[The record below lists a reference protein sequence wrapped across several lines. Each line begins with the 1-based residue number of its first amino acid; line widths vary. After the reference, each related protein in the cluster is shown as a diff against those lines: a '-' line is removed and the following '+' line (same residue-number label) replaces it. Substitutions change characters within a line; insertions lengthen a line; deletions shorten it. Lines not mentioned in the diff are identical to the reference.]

1 MKHLVIAASLGD
13 DDSIKLLMKAF
24 RSGLVSK
31 DDLASAL
38 RAHQAA
44 VEETKSPQRE
54 AAKECGLFQSSFYSA
69 NEQKI

>member
-1 MKHLVIAASLGD
+1 MTIAATQGD
-13 DDSIKLLMKAF
+13 DDSIKALMDEF
-24 RSGLVSK
+24 RSGMVSK
-31 DDLASAL
+31 ENLAAAL

-54 AAKECGLFQSSFYSA
+54 AAEECGLFQSSFYSA

>member
-1 MKHLVIAASLGD
+1 MEE
-13 DDSIKLLMKAF
+13 SIKLLMKVF
-24 RSGLVSK
+24 KKGFVSK
-31 DDLASAL
+31 DVLAAAL

-44 VEETKSPQRE
+44 VEETKSPQRK